1 MTSIF
6 TPAKD
11 TGSIRK
17 NGFMKSLLLQS
28 ALMKLYNTL
37 TRSKELLKPLKE
49 ELVSLYCCGPTVYNY
64 AHIGNLRTYVFEDL
78 LRRALELEGR
88 KVKHVMNITDV
99 GHLTSDNDS
108 GDDKMKKGAEREKK
122 TVWELAAFY
131 ANAFFEDMKALNLKM
146 PDETPK
152 ATDHIQTMIE
162 QIQAIEENGYSY
174 VGANGNVYFDTQKLA
189 DYGKLAQLDKQELQA
204 GARIEVDPS
213 KKHPNDFVLWFVSS
227 KHGDQDMQWDSL
239 WGRGFPGWHIEC
251 SAMSCQYLGNQ
262 FDIHCGGVD
271 HIPVHH
277 TNELAQAEAANG
289 KKWVNVWMHGE
300 FLVLKNKE
308 KMSKSGENFL
318 TLSTLKEKGFSALD
332 YRYFCLQTHYRKQL
346 MFSWDGLEAA
356 KNGLK
361 RLKNKA
367 LSLGNQGSEVSE
379 EWMNKFLGATLDD
392 LNIPQA
398 LGICWE
404 MLDDKTLDDDAK
416 LATIEKM
423 DEVLGLKL
431 TEKTIVEIPES
442 IMKLVEKRNEARKNK
457 DWAASDELR
466 NQIEA
471 SGEWK
476 VKDGPNG
483 TELETN

>member
-1 MTSIF
+1 MDS
-6 TPAKD
+6 P
-11 TGSIRK
+11 
-17 NGFMKSLLLQS
+17 NPLMLQS
-28 ALMKLYNTL
+28 PVMKLYNTL
-37 TRSKELLKPLKE
+37 TRSKEVLKPLKE
-49 ELVSLYCCGPTVYNY
+49 GVVSLYCCGPTVYNF
-64 AHIGNLRTYVFEDL
+64 AHIGNLRTYIFEDL
-78 LRRALELEGR
+78 LRRALELEGN
-88 KVKHVMNITDV
+88 KVTHIMNITDV
-99 GHLTSDNDS
+99 GHLTSDSDS

-131 ANAFFEDMKALNLKM
+131 TEAFLADMKALNLLM
-146 PDETPK
+146 PHQTPK
-152 ATDHIQTMIE
+152 ATDHIQTMID
-162 QIQAIEENGYSY
+162 QIQSIEKNGFSY
-174 VGANGNVYFDTQKLA
+174 VGENGNVYFDTQKLD

-204 GARIEVDPS
+204 GARIEVDPN
-213 KKHPNDFVLWFVSS
+213 KKHPSDFVLWFVSS
-227 KHGDQDMQWDSL
+227 KHGEQDMQWDSP

-251 SAMSCQYLGNQ
+251 SAMSCEYLGNQ

-277 TNELAQAEAANG
+277 SNELAQAEAANG
-289 KKWVNVWMHGE
+289 EKWVNVWMHGE
-300 FLVLKNKE
+300 FLILKNKE

-318 TLSTLKEKGFSALD
+318 TLGTLKEKGFSALD

-367 LSLGNQGSEVSE
+367 LGLGSQRGAVSE
-379 EWMNKFLGATLDD
+379 EWGDRFMEAVSDD

-404 MLDDKTLDDDAK
+404 MLDDKTLANDVK

-431 TEKTIVEIPES
+431 TEKIIIEIPEA
-442 IMKLVEKRNEARKNK
+442 IQKLIAERNEARSNK
-457 DWAASDELR
+457 DWAKSDELR
-466 NQIEA
+466 DQIEA

-476 VKDGPNG
+476 VKDGPEG
-483 TELETN
+483 TEISSK